1 MMAGG
6 LVRWLDGW
14 MFSFD
19 DTFSE
24 VNCVGFFEG
33 LLTAENMIALLTLT
47 GLEIVLGIDNIVF
60 LTIVV
65 EKLPEAKRA
74 LGRRVGLLLAMVLR
88 ILLLLGVKWLIGLN
102 EALFTILG
110 QGFSIHSLVLIAGGL
125 FLIAKATFE
134 IHSKLA
140 ELEALAEVNGKGRA
154 GKKAEGGG
162 SAAAGFWMVIAQV
175 LALDLIFSI
184 DSVITA
190 VGMASHLSVI
200 IIAVVVAVLI
210 MMVFAE
216 VIGRFVS
223 RNPTIK
229 MLALAFLILIGV
241 ALVAEGFEVHLPK
254 GYIYSAMG
262 FSLMVE
268 LINLKV
274 IRGMFDKKASK
285 HHGISRI
292 TSRTNTG

>member
-1 MMAGG
+1 
-6 LVRWLDGW
+6 
-14 MFSFD
+14 
-19 DTFSE
+19 
-24 VNCVGFFEG
+24 VGFFEG
-33 LLTAENMIALLTLT
+33 LFTAENMIALLTLT

-65 EKLPEAKRA
+65 EKLPERKRA
-74 LGRRVGLLLAMVLR
+74 LGRQVGLLLAMVLR
-88 ILLLLGVKWLIGLN
+88 ILLLVGVKWLIGLN
-102 EALFTILG
+102 EALFTVFG
-110 QGFSIHSLVLIAGGL
+110 QGFSIHALVLIAGGL
-125 FLIAKATFE
+125 FLIAKATYE

-140 ELEALAEVNGKGRA
+140 ELEDLALAEGGGSIGGDGR
-154 GKKAEGGG
+154 KAEGEGGGG

-223 RNPTIK
+223 KNPTIK

-262 FSLMVE
+262 FSLAVE

-274 IRGMFDKKASK
+274 IKGMFHRKASRHRGSK
-285 HHGISRI
+285 ATREE
-292 TSRTNTG
+292 